1 MTTHDHQILDKARQF
16 CDYQERCI
24 HDVKEKLQSWQIVP
38 EQVER
43 IIVALQEENYL
54 DEDRYVR
61 AFALGKLRHNKWGKI
76 KISFALKGKGIENAL
91 ISEALN
97 TIDDGEYEELLASIL
112 KTKLVGLKYEFEYEK
127 QGKLFRFA
135 QSRGFENNVIEKA
148 LRSIN
153 H

>member
-1 MTTHDHQILDKARQF
+1 MMTTHDHQILDKARQF

-38 EQVER
+38 EQIER

-76 KISFALKGKGIENAL
+76 KIMYALKQKRIPEMVIEIGLQELDSDEYLQTLQHLLQTKKVKAADSYTQKAKLAQFAIQKGFESAL
-91 ISEALN
+91 VWQ
-97 TIDDGEYEELLASIL
+97 IL
-112 KTKLVGLKYEFEYEK
+112 KQKD
-127 QGKLFRFA
+127 
-135 QSRGFENNVIEKA
+135 
-148 LRSIN
+148 
-153 H
+153 